1 MLGLGTT
8 ELLII
13 LVLVIV
19 LFGVGRISKIGNELG
34 KGISGFRQG
43 LREGQDE
50 FKEKDPDSDE

>member
-1 MLGLGTT
+1 MLGLGTP

-13 LVLVIV
+13 LVVVIV

-50 FKEKDPDSDE
+50 FNEKEKESDE

>member
-34 KGISGFRQG
+34 KGISGFRQW

>member
-19 LFGVGRISKIGNELG
+19 LFGVGRISKIGSELG

-43 LREGQDE
+43 LKEGREDAEGEDGV
-50 FKEKDPDSDE
+50 P